1 MGVLMQVKSNLVS
14 GIMFAIISI
23 ILILLVP
30 SEVPVPAYDNGG
42 PSPRMLP
49 YLVLYGILICSV
61 GLIIQSV
68 FLKKE
73 KIIIFDIKLEKAS
86 FVILGLMIL
95 FGVLTIQFGFIIGII
110 IALPLMLFAM
120 GERKPFIYIFTVVS
134 GIGVYYLFVE
144 VFNIFLPVI
153 GG

>member
-1 MGVLMQVKSNLVS
+1 MQVKSNLVS

-61 GLIIQSV
+61 GLIIQSL

-73 KIIIFDIKLEKAS
+73 KIIIFDIKLEKAADRKS
-86 FVILGLMIL
+86 V
-95 FGVLTIQFGFIIGII
+95 GVGKNF
-110 IALPLMLFAM
+110 
-120 GERKPFIYIFTVVS
+120 K
-134 GIGVYYLFVE
+134 
-144 VFNIFLPVI
+144 
-153 GG
+153 